1 MSPSRR
7 SVVDDDDNDNDN
19 DIDNYIDHDD
29 GTKKCTRCIRGPS
42 YKHGHDITCPRSQK
56 YVASCKNNS
65 NNNNNNNNSISN
77 ISNNSSTVNNINN
90 NNDQTKQT
98 AVNTKN
104 VSTET
109 TNNNTKSPESD
120 PELEGINGRAEAIFT
135 KEAINTT
142 KSPTELEPELEEQQQ
157 RKRKKVITT
166 NTTTKIRTK
175 TTTTTTR
182 RVDDG
187 TKECTRC
194 VRGPKYKHGHD
205 ITCQRSQNYVSEI

>member
-7 SVVDDDDNDNDN
+7 SVVDDDGNDN
-19 DIDNYIDHDD
+19 DIDNDIDNDD

-56 YVASCKNNS
+56 YAASCNN

-104 VSTET
+104 VITKT
-109 TNNNTKSPESD
+109 INNNTKSPESD
-120 PELEGINGRAEAIFT
+120 PELEGINGRAEAIST
-135 KEAINTT
+135 KGAINTT

-166 NTTTKIRTK
+166 NTTTKIRT

-205 ITCQRSQNYVSEI
+205 ITCQRSQNYVSSEI

>member
-7 SVVDDDDNDNDN
+7 SVVDDDGNDN
-19 DIDNYIDHDD
+19 DIDNDIDNDNDD

-56 YVASCKNNS
+56 YVASC

-77 ISNNSSTVNNINN
+77 ISNNSNNSSTVNNTNN

-98 AVNTKN
+98 AVGTKN
-104 VSTET
+104 LITET
-109 TNNNTKSPESD
+109 INNNTKSPESESD

-135 KEAINTT
+135 KGAINTT

-157 RKRKKVITT
+157 RKRKKVMTT
-166 NTTTKIRTK
+166 NTTTKIRTE
-175 TTTTTTR
+175 TTTTR

>member
-7 SVVDDDDNDNDN
+7 SVVDDDGNDNDSDN
-19 DIDNYIDHDD
+19 DIDNDIDHDD
-29 GTKKCTRCIRGPS
+29 GTKKCTRCIRGP
-42 YKHGHDITCPRSQK
+42 
-56 YVASCKNNS
+56 
-65 NNNNNNNNSISN
+65 
-77 ISNNSSTVNNINN
+77 
-90 NNDQTKQT
+90 T
-98 AVNTKN
+98 A
-104 VSTET
+104 STENVTTKT

-120 PELEGINGRAEAIFT
+120 PDPELEGINGKAEAIFT

-166 NTTTKIRTK
+166 NTTTNIRIK
-175 TTTTTTR
+175 TTTRTTRTR

-205 ITCQRSQNYVSEI
+205 ITCQRSQFTNLQFTIYNFFPY

>member
-7 SVVDDDDNDNDN
+7 SVVDFDDDDNDN
-19 DIDNYIDHDD
+19 DIDNDIDNDD

-56 YVASCKNNS
+56 YVASC

-77 ISNNSSTVNNINN
+77 ISNNSNNSSTVNNISN

-98 AVNTKN
+98 AVSTKN
-104 VSTET
+104 VITET
-109 TNNNTKSPESD
+109 INNNTKS

-135 KEAINTT
+135 KGAINTT

-166 NTTTKIRTK
+166 NTTTEIKT

-205 ITCQRSQNYVSEI
+205 ITCQRSQNYVSER